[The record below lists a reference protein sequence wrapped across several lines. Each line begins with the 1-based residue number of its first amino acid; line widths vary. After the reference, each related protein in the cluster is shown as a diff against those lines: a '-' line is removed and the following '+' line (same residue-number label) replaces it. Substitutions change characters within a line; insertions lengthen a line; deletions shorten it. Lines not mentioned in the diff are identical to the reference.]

1 VNYSVRN
8 IAISI
13 VMAIAAALA
22 VLVYTTSYKQS
33 VTHGQER
40 IKVLVATRD
49 IPAGTPGEDA
59 GGGMRLQEVLASD
72 RAPGALTSTGGLAGK
87 VAAQTIYAGEQ
98 VVAATFQPPTTQA
111 PSLQLARTERAV
123 RVNCDRASCV
133 LGQVK
138 PGDHVDV
145 FGTFKVKDPLGTD
158 AQVTRLLLPDVRV
171 LEVPAEDK
179 KKGLSSGP
187 ADKQDQVML
196 AVDQKTAA
204 KLAYLEGLGQNGGGG
219 GQIWLA
225 LRPPDAAAQEQ
236 PVAPQTLES
245 MLLDDLPDAQVKALI
260 TRYGQHGSGAGAS
273 ANGHIGG

>member
-13 VMAIAAALA
+13 VMAIAAAAA

-59 GGGMRLQEVLASD
+59 SGGMRLQEVLASD
-72 RAPGALTSTGGLAGK
+72 RAPGALTATGGLAGK

-123 RVNCDRASCV
+123 RVNCDKASCV

-138 PGDHVDV
+138 AGDHVDV
-145 FGTFKVKDPLGTD
+145 FGTFKVKDPLGSE
-158 AQVTRLLLPDVRV
+158 AQVTRLLLADVRV
-171 LEVPAEDK
+171 LEVPADDK
-179 KKGLSSGP
+179 KKGLSSGAP
-187 ADKQDQVML
+187 NQQEQVML

-204 KLAYLEGLGQNGGGG
+204 KLAYVEGIGTNDSG
-219 GQIWLA
+219 GQLWLA

-260 TRYGQHGSGAGAS
+260 TRYGQHGSGAGAT
-273 ANGHIGG
+273 ADGHIGG

>member
-8 IAISI
+8 IAVSI
-13 VMAIAAALA
+13 VMAIAAAAA

-59 GGGMRLQEVLASD
+59 GGGMRLQEVLAAD

-123 RVNCDRASCV
+123 RVNCDKASCV

-138 PGDHVDV
+138 AGDHVDV

-171 LEVPAEDK
+171 LEVPADDK
-179 KKGLSSGP
+179 KKGLSSGAP
-187 ADKQDQVML
+187 NQQEQVML

-204 KLAYLEGLGQNGGGG
+204 KLAYLEGLGANADG

-273 ANGHIGG
+273 ADGHIGG